1 MRQVYE
7 VQPTAELNAAFGKLQ
22 QHLKQPDKTK
32 TGVHGAKYADLYDV
46 GNAIR
51 KANTE
56 SNAGISFTQ
65 PIISELDANGRERLQ
80 VLTIIM
86 HESGEKM
93 VVEGLPLTAG
103 SNNSQEAMKAAT
115 YAKRGSLMAAFG
127 ITPKDEDDDG
137 EEITA
142 LQQYQNRELEQ
153 KRMVQA
159 KVKQML
165 ALVDK
170 TKLDLVWASIGAER
184 GSIND
189 VDKLSM
195 AKASMMYGAIKF
207 ANADLMSELG
217 DK

>member
-7 VQPTAELNAAFGKLQ
+7 VKPTPELNEAFEKLQ
-22 QHLKQPDKTK
+22 QHLRQPEKNK
-32 TGVHGAKYADLYDV
+32 TGVHGAKYSDLYAV
-46 GNAIR
+46 GKAIR
-51 KANTE
+51 DANKE
-56 SNAGISFTQ
+56 SGAGISFTQ
-65 PIISELDANGRERLQ
+65 PVVSELDANGKERLQ

-86 HESGEKM
+86 HKSGESI

-142 LQQYQNRELEQ
+142 LQQYQNNELEQ
-153 KRMVQA
+153 KRRVHA

-170 TKLDLVWASIGAER
+170 TKIDLIWAAIGKER
-184 GSIND
+184 GSAND

-195 AKASMMYGAIKF
+195 AKASMMYGAIQF
-207 ANADLMSELG
+207 ANSDIMSV
-217 DK
+217 DDSK